1 MLIAA
6 TLAML
11 GVPLW
16 LVVGVLLLA
25 FWSRRQFQKAPGVF
39 PCRVREILGSGE
51 EAAWGRRKSYGR
63 WVHDV
68 LLLHSG
74 LALIRHRALPV
85 ASAEKPIASAE
96 GTRFK
101 GDAVS
106 IQLRLDDGTLVE
118 VAGPAEARDRLVG
131 PFGEGAPA

>member
-6 TLAML
+6 LLSIL

-16 LVVGVLLLA
+16 LVVGILALA

-51 EAAWGRRKSYGR
+51 EAGWGRPKSYGR

-74 LALIRHRALPV
+74 LALIRYRALPV
-85 ASAEKPIASAE
+85 ASVEKPVALAE
-96 GTRFK
+96 DTRFK

-106 IQLRLDDGTLVE
+106 IQLRLDDGSLVE
-118 VAGPAEARDRLVG
+118 VAGPAEARQLLVG
-131 PFGEGAPA
+131 PFAEGATQ

>member
-1 MLIAA
+1 MLISVILA
-6 TLAML
+6 TI
-11 GVPLW
+11 GVPIW
-16 LVVGVLLLA
+16 LVVGMLALA

-39 PCRVREILGSGE
+39 PCRVREVLGSGE
-51 EAAWGRRKSYGR
+51 EAGWGRPESYGR

-74 LALIRHRALPV
+74 LALIRYRALPV
-85 ASAEKPIASAE
+85 ASVEKPIASAE

-106 IQLRLDDGTLVE
+106 IQLRLDDGSVVE
-118 VAGPAEARDRLVG
+118 VAGPAEARQLLVG
-131 PFGEGAPA
+131 PFSQD